1 MEPTQITYPRGLPWG
16 KVVGK
21 IARAYADAT
30 DANALPDI
38 TPATTVRVT
47 FTPTVR
53 SITYTGGEE
62 PIIISPEEAV
72 CEINTDGY
80 LVGPDG
86 KPGVVLM
93 ATSGAG
99 MTPDGWAYNVTFTG
113 AQIPSI
119 RLALKPGETVNLAT
133 VLPADPGAVKVET
146 PDPETLEAVRA
157 LTLQVAKL
165 IEAPALGLVT
175 SSQLRA
181 DGRFDPGFTTALA
194 NVLCPTYAKQALA
207 IADTTAY
214 KLYNAAGT
222 VERWG
227 RVVALECAYSTTAEW
242 KDGATLYQ
250 LPAWARPSSVQYQ
263 NTRAGARLII
273 LTNGEVK
280 LYTPNIGPNQVGRRI
295 TVTWLARD

>member
-1 MEPTQITYPRGLPWG
+1 MELSQITYPSGLPWG
-16 KVVGK
+16 KVEGR
-21 IARAYADAT
+21 IARAYADAK

-53 SITYTGGEE
+53 SITYTGGSE

-72 CEINTDGY
+72 CEINADGY

-93 ATSGAG
+93 ATSGPG

-133 VLPADPGAVKVET
+133 ALPADPGAVKVET

-157 LTLQVAKL
+157 LTLQTAKL
-165 IEAPALGLVT
+165 ISAPALGLVQ

-181 DGRFDPGFTTALA
+181 DGHIDPDLVRLIFTD
-194 NVLCPTYAKQALA
+194 PTWRDARTPLA
-207 IADTTAY
+207 ITDTTAY
-214 KLYNAAGT
+214 AEYGAPAT
-222 VERWG
+222 VERRG
-227 RVVALECAYSTTAEW
+227 SLVSLDAAYSTTAEW
-242 KDGATLYQ
+242 KTGATLYT
-250 LPAWARPSSVQYQ
+250 LPAWARPGSVQYQ
-263 NTRAGARLII
+263 TTYDGARMIV

-280 LYTPNIGPNQVGRRI
+280 LYTPNIGPSIKGKRI
-295 TVTWLARD
+295 TTTWMTAN

>member
-1 MEPTQITYPRGLPWG
+1 MSEPQITYPSGLPWG

-53 SITYTGGEE
+53 SITYTGGDD

-86 KPGVVLM
+86 APGVVLM

-113 AQIPSI
+113 AQIPSL

-146 PDPETLEAVRA
+146 PDPETLQAVQA
-157 LTLQVAKL
+157 LTLQVARL
-165 IEAPALGLVT
+165 IEAPAMGLVT

-181 DGRFDPGFTTALA
+181 DGNFDTEFVKSLFTQPYWLYP
-194 NVLCPTYAKQALA
+194 PTPLS
-207 IADTTAY
+207 ITDTTAY
-214 KLYNAAGT
+214 REYGVPAT
-222 VERWG
+222 VERRG
-227 RVVALECAYSTTAEW
+227 NLVSLAAAYSTTAEW
-242 KDGATLYQ
+242 ETGATLYT
-250 LPAWARPSSVQYQ
+250 LPAWARPATVQYQ
-263 NTRAGARLII
+263 TTYDGARMTI
-273 LTNGEVK
+273 LTDGRVQ
-280 LYTPNIGPNQVGRRI
+280 LHTPNIGPNQTGKRI
-295 TVTWLARD
+295 TTTWLARD